1 MLWLLLILLL
11 PSTVRAAEYYA
22 ATTGGGNTCSIGS
35 PCTIPGGIAKMTGGD
50 TLHIRGGDYSNL
62 EFGNAIPSG
71 TAGTRTIITG
81 YQGEVVNLLRSKIT
95 MDGSVSNQYI
105 TLKNFNIDCQTTDC
119 WIRVVDPV
127 NNILFDRVNIGN
139 STTSSTG
146 AGMVTGNASFIEFR
160 NMHIYNAGAG
170 NCSFYANQGCYGT
183 YLNGHHLTFDN
194 VDVYD
199 NGGIGLQVYH
209 SGAFDVHDCV
219 VKNSRFYNNGYN
231 DARGYAGNGLL
242 MASGDNNVAYNN
254 VAWGNNAAGISVNYG
269 CNNCAV
275 YNNTSVSNGNTGN
288 GYGIEIN
295 QSTGVKVYNNIVYN
309 NGNGSF
315 SQQIV
320 DWNGNSDLQNNLQAV
335 NPNFTNPG
343 AHDYSI
349 LPGSP
354 AQDAGRVVSIV
365 TTDIVGTTRPQP
377 TGGNYDIGAYEITQ
391 GGSSALVYVDKN
403 NLGGTCNN
411 NNSGAINF
419 PVCTIQAG
427 IGKLSAGSTLFIR
440 GGTYNETINP
450 AAYTLPTGT
459 AANPITIS
467 GYQSEVVTITNGIII
482 QDNVNSSIVAYL
494 IFDHLTVRNNG
505 DPAFRIAGNSHHIK
519 MMNSDLQTFAT
530 SQTQQNAPNIVQI
543 AQTAWYNEV
552 INCDV
557 HDAPVAFDLGVTLGH
572 YGFYVGGQ
580 NNIYDGNR
588 IYNNT
593 GYGINLFQSG
603 SSQVSN
609 NIIRNNTLYNNCFD
623 DGNRGNGANA
633 VIIGSGSNNLMYNN
647 VIYNNNC
654 TGTGAAVSV
663 GYTNGGTGNAVYNNT
678 IYNNN
683 GPGIAVDATAPG
695 TIVQNNIV
703 YNNNGSPSN
712 TQIANASS
720 GSTMTPNL
728 TTNPNFE
735 NAAAANFKLM
745 ANSPAIDIGVTL
757 AAVPTDKDGV
767 VRPQP
772 PGGSYDM
779 GAYEFLQSGP
789 IPTTGN
795 PIYVAKTG
803 SASNTC
809 TAAESQ
815 STPKLTIGD
824 ALQCMTVP
832 GKVMYIKAGTY
843 VEEID
848 TVTNPITG
856 GNGPSYSDATRIEG
870 FGSDV
875 VVIASPVATSGIT
888 VFIHNSTDKFLIFK
902 KLTIDA
908 ASHAGNALIIY
919 GPAHHIRFDTVTIK
933 NALPNENALIYAAN
947 NIEMLDTT
955 VTGAGTNGIGLA
967 GAIDTFLCM
976 RCRIM
981 LNGARGVDVRN
992 GGAKTNISI
1001 MRTDIDSNAT
1011 DGIDS
1016 VGTTNM
1022 VVQNS
1027 IVRSNSGNG
1036 IRIQGSMVSTKLF
1049 NNTVYGNTGNGV
1061 QCNSGATGTE
1071 MTNVLS
1077 YGNGTNLVNN
1087 CVGQITLLTN
1097 LTGTV
1102 DPLFVSAPS
1111 DLRLANGSP
1120 GIDQGTNLPALTTD
1134 YAGLARQQGQQ
1145 DIGAHERALGTPPIP
1160 PGPGVL
1166 AVSTTNPRYM
1176 VNPAGD
1182 IVYLT
1187 GAYSWNF
1194 ADTMPD
1200 QEFADYLA
1208 YVVAHGY
1215 NLLRVPSQDYNGE
1228 AQITSYF
1235 DVLASRIGQAATAGL
1250 YVQVSILPFTE
1261 APFDN
1266 AVFNEAYARDLVRAV
1281 GAYPNVIY
1289 EVGNELDTQAL
1300 DGGTIGAF
1308 SNAMVDVIN
1317 NEQSVQGF
1325 TPRRM
1330 VGISD
1335 FKADNTYNVS
1345 PATVSFLLGSHAD
1358 FVAIGFSQRTFTPC
1372 WVNPD
1377 YAGAKV
1383 SIPDTDHISPYQC
1396 DHKWAWKIFTMGGNP
1411 TLLDGNAFTADH
1423 SVPDDPSDTFGAA
1436 ATYDARSRMGDTRT
1450 YAVKM
1455 RLDMAIPH
1463 PELSTT
1469 GYALAWPGNQY
1480 LVYQPATGSFNV
1492 TLAAGDYT
1500 VEWFNPTEHTTTTT
1514 TLTASAGAHSF
1525 STPLNPAHDAV
1536 LLLKVGTPMPPAPD
1550 VTVLAPSKRGR
1561 SMLFDLAPQAC
1572 WHNGFAV
1579 ASQQA
1584 RWHNLCNILP

>member
-1 MLWLLLILLL
+1 MLWFALTVLFSLLL
-11 PSTVRAAEYYA
+11 PYTVNAAEYYA
-22 ATTGGGNTCSIGS
+22 ATTGGGSTCSIGS
-35 PCTIPGGIAKMTGGD
+35 PCTIPGGIAKLSGGD
-50 TLHIRGGDYSNL
+50 TLYIRGGNYSDL
-62 EFGNAIPSG
+62 EIGNAIPSG
-71 TAGTRTIITG
+71 SVGARTLITG
-81 YQGEVVNLLRSKIT
+81 YQTETVTLLRSKIT
-95 MDGSVSNQYI
+95 MDGSVTNQYI
-105 TLKNFNIDCQTTDC
+105 TFKNFSIDCQTTDC
-119 WIRVVDPV
+119 WIRLVTPV
-127 NNILFDRVNIGN
+127 NNILFDGVNMGN

-146 AGMVTGNASFIEFR
+146 AGMITGNATFIEYR
-160 NMHIYNAGAG
+160 NMRIYNAGAG
-170 NCSFYANQGCYGT
+170 NCSFYADQGCYGF
-183 YLNGHHLTFDN
+183 YVNGHHLTFDN
-194 VDVYD
+194 IEVYD
-199 NGGIGLQVYH
+199 CGATGLVIYH
-209 SGAFDVHDCV
+209 QNSTDVHDNV

-231 DARGYAGNGLL
+231 DRRGLAGNGFILT
-242 MASGDNNVAYNN
+242 SGDNNVGYNN
-254 VAWGNNAAGISVNYG
+254 IVYGNNGTGISVNYN

-275 YNNTSVSNGNTGN
+275 YNNTVVNNGTTG
-288 GYGIEIN
+288 GGFGIELN
-295 QSTGVKVYNNIVYN
+295 GSTGLKAYNNIVYG
-309 NGNGSF
+309 NGNSSF
-315 SQQIV
+315 SNQIV
-320 DWNGNSDLQNNLQAV
+320 DWNANSDLQNNLQA
-335 NPNFTNPG
+335 TNPSFSNPG
-343 AHDYSI
+343 GNDYSI
-349 LPGSP
+349 LPGSA
-354 AQDAGRVVSIV
+354 AQDQGRVVASV
-365 TTDIVGTTRPQP
+365 TTDIIGTTRPQ
-377 TGGNYDIGAYEITQ
+377 GSAYDIGAYEITQ
-391 GGSSALVYVDKN
+391 GGAPVIYVDKN
-403 NLGGTCNN
+403 NLGGTCNP
-411 NNSGAINF
+411 NNSGSITS
-419 PVCTIQAG
+419 PVCTIQQG

-450 AAYTLPTGT
+450 ASYTLPTGT
-459 AANPITIS
+459 AQSPILIS

-505 DPAFRIAGNSHHIK
+505 DPAFRVAGNSHHIK
-519 MMNSDLQTFAT
+519 IMNSDLQAFAT

-543 AQTAWYNEV
+543 AQGTSFNEV

-603 SSQVSN
+603 SSQVNN
-609 NIIRNNTLYNNCFD
+609 NIIRNNTFYNNCFD

-683 GPGIAVDATAPG
+683 GPGIAVDVTAPG
-695 TIVQNNIV
+695 TIVRNNIV
-703 YNNNGSPSN
+703 YNNNGNPSN
-712 TQIANASS
+712 PQILNDSS
-720 GSTMTPNL
+720 GSTLSHNL
-728 TTNPNFE
+728 TTDPHFE
-735 NAAAANFKLM
+735 NAGAANFKLLTD
-745 ANSPAIDIGVTL
+745 SPAKDTGITL
-757 AAVPTDKDGV
+757 ASVPTDKDGV
-767 VRPQP
+767 SRPQGP
-772 PGGSYDM
+772 AYDI
-779 GAYEFLQSGP
+779 GAYEFVSGG
-789 IPTTGN
+789 PTPPNPPTGN

-803 SASNTC
+803 NDNNSC

-815 STPKLTIGD
+815 STPKLTILN

-832 GKVMYIKAGTY
+832 GKVLYIKAGTY

-848 TVTNPITG
+848 TVANPITG

-870 FGSDV
+870 FSSDV
-875 VVIASPVATSGIT
+875 VIIQSPLATSGIT
-888 VFIHNSTDKFLIFK
+888 LWVHNSTDKFLIFK

-908 ASHAGNALIIY
+908 AGHAGNALIIY

-933 NALPNENALIYAAN
+933 DAAPYENALIYAAD

-955 VTGAGTNGIGLA
+955 ITGAGTNGLGLA
-967 GAIDTFLCM
+967 GVINTFMCM
-976 RCRIM
+976 RCHITG
-981 LNGARGVDVRN
+981 NGAKGIDVRN

-1001 MRTDIDSNAT
+1001 VRTEIHSNAT
-1011 DGIDS
+1011 DGIDAL
-1016 VGTTNM
+1016 GATNT

-1027 IVRSNSGNG
+1027 IIRSNSGKG
-1036 IRIQGSMVSTKLF
+1036 VRIQDTMATTKLF
-1049 NNTVYGNTGNGV
+1049 NNTIYANTGNGV
-1061 QCNSGATGTE
+1061 QCDSGATGTE
-1071 MTNVLS
+1071 MTNVIS

-1087 CVGQITLLTN
+1087 CSLTLLTN

-1145 DIGAHERALGTPPIP
+1145 DIGAHERAAGTPPVP

-1166 AVSTTNPRYM
+1166 SVSGTNPRYF

-1194 ADTMPD
+1194 ASTMPD
-1200 QEFADYLA
+1200 QEFTDYLA

-1215 NLLRVPSQDYNGE
+1215 NLLRVPSQDYTGE
-1228 AQITSYF
+1228 AQSTSYF
-1235 DVLASRIGQAATAGL
+1235 DILASRIGLAANAGL
-1250 YVQVSILPFTE
+1250 YVQVSIFPFTE
-1261 APFDN
+1261 APFN
-1266 AVFNEAYARDLVRAV
+1266 SQVFNEAYARDLVQAV

-1289 EVGNELDTQAL
+1289 EVGNELDTQTL
-1300 DGGTIGAF
+1300 DGGTVGAF
-1308 SNAMVDVIN
+1308 SASMVTAIN
-1317 NEQSVQGF
+1317 NEQALQGF

-1335 FKADNTYNVS
+1335 FKADNTYNNNA
-1345 PATVSFLLGSHAD
+1345 ATVSFILGSSAD
-1358 FVAIGFSQRTFTPC
+1358 FIALGFSQRTFTPC

-1377 YAGAKV
+1377 YAGVKV

-1411 TLLDGNAFTADH
+1411 TLLDGNAFTPNF
-1423 SVPDDPSDTFGAA
+1423 SVPDDPGDTVGAA

-1450 YAVKM
+1450 YALKM
-1455 RLDMAIPH
+1455 RLDMAVPH

-1469 GYALAWPGNQY
+1469 GFALAWPGNQY
-1480 LVYQPATGSFNV
+1480 LVYQPSTGSFNV
-1492 TLAAGDYT
+1492 TLVAGDYT
-1500 VEWFNPTEHTTTTT
+1500 VEWFNPVDHTTTTT
-1514 TLTASAGAHSF
+1514 TLTASSGANSF

-1536 LLLKVGTPMPPAPD
+1536 LFLKAGTPMPPAPD

-1561 SMLFDLAPQAC
+1561 SMFFTLDERNSV
-1572 WHNGFAV
+1572 HD
-1579 ASQQA
+1579 S
-1584 RWHNLCNILP
+1584 R